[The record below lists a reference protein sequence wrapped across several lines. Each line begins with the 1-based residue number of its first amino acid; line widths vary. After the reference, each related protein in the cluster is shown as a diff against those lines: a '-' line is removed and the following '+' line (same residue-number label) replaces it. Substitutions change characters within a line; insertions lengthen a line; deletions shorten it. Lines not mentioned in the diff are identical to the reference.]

1 MRERVLH
8 YQMDTLQICRQ
19 QQQPL
24 EQLDH
29 NNNMFFDVDIAD
41 FTHCDTFLAD
51 DILDN
56 DEQLHFDDRISISTR
71 CRCSC
76 SCLK

>member
-1 MRERVLH
+1 ML
-8 YQMDTLQICRQ
+8 
-19 QQQPL
+19 
-24 EQLDH
+24 
-29 NNNMFFDVDIAD
+29 FDINIAD

-51 DILDN
+51 HTLDN

-76 SCLK
+76 SCLKDCTVILGMRFHAECVMPELC